1 MPEAT
6 RAAATAYGFPV
17 TGASALSESLVSA
30 GLLLLLDFSER
41 DALNAF
47 AAAAADSPGCP
58 LCLGLSAL
66 AHGPSLNRVP
76 LESGK
81 EGFGWAADD
90 MAEAVHAARDAVGL
104 ARAVGIDRGDADP
117 DWLLL
122 QALSDRFV
130 SGAVAGEA
138 RREDERAFQD
148 RLLQLATHEEGTP
161 WSAWMLVTAAQS
173 LLLPVA
179 WDYFVAAGG
188 DGEPHV
194 LREEAARADE
204 LLRQALAWA
213 PGHPGALHLATHL
226 WEIAGDTEGRAT
238 CEAFGDALASRGGY
252 GLGHLAHMPSHAY
265 VRVGR
270 WADAVASNV
279 QAHALDVA
287 AGRACRTPYAPEHN
301 LAMLVLAASMEGD
314 VHTALE
320 YAERKERVRAEAPG
334 FPIASG
340 VDCVTTRFV
349 LVRFVR
355 WDDVLALPPPGK
367 GCRGGVSS
375 HGGAAVAR
383 AVHHWARLLA
393 LLATERGAR
402 GGGPRTRSL
411 PGAPPPL
418 WVAEW
423 DGLRAASDAVPPD
436 LHTAPGQGKGIYSAN
451 NAELLE
457 VLLAQA
463 RAALGLAGLEG
474 GDPVED
480 MARAVRAEEAIG
492 YREPAVVHQPPRQCH
507 GAVLLHRGRP
517 QEAREIFAE
526 DLARFPDNPWSL
538 SGLALALDALGDAGG
553 AAEARARAERT
564 WPGHLQPCPAL
575 LPL

>member
-1 MPEAT
+1 MRLAPAQ
-6 RAAATAYGFPV
+6 
-17 TGASALSESLVSA
+17 LSEFRATSSL
-30 GLLLLLDFSER
+30 
-41 DALNAF
+41 
-47 AAAAADSPGCP
+47 
-58 LCLGLSAL
+58 LS
-66 AHGPSLNRVP
+66 
-76 LESGK
+76 
-81 EGFGWAADD
+81 
-90 MAEAVHAARDAVGL
+90 MA
-104 ARAVGIDRGDADP
+104 
-117 DWLLL
+117 
-122 QALSDRFV
+122 SRFV

-161 WSAWMLVTAAQS
+161 WSAWMLVTGAGRCTTHGTGCRNPTQCHVCVLHPAAQS

-226 WEIAGDTEGRAT
+226 WEIAGDTEVSRAMAQHPLWVRSWLAPDQRPRTPPQGRAT